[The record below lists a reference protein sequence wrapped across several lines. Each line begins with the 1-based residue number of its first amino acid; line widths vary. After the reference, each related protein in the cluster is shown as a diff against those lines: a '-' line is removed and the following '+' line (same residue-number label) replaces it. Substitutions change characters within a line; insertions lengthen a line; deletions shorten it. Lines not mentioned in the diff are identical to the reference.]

1 MKPHILIVSLSMILL
16 SANAIAAGNYVDPVQ
31 KEIDQKHKALVV
43 KYKKSCA
50 AHNKVSCLLEAK
62 SKASEEIPNRGSVA
76 YSKSQYGSLNKAQA
90 KNKVKELV
98 ALYDKLDGQSSASWD
113 GKITQRQIESEI
125 KWIMSYRLDQSMP
138 DIYTAKMYVGAPLN

>member
-16 SANAIAAGNYVDPVQ
+16 SANAVAAGNYIDPAQ
-31 KEIDQKHKALVV
+31 KEIDQKHKALVA
-43 KYKKSCA
+43 KYKKSCSA
-50 AHNKVSCLLEAK
+50 NNKVSCLLEAK
-62 SKASEEIPNRGSVA
+62 SKASDEVPNRGSVS
-76 YSKSQYGSLNKAQA
+76 YSKSQYGSLNKTQA

-138 DIYTAKMYVGAPLN
+138 DIYTAKMYVGASLN

>member
-16 SANAIAAGNYVDPVQ
+16 SANAVAAGNYVDPAQ
-31 KEIDQKHKALVV
+31 KEIDQKHKALVA
-43 KYKKSCA
+43 KYKKSCSS
-50 AHNKVSCLLEAK
+50 NSKVSCLLEAK
-62 SKASEEIPNRGSVA
+62 SKASEDVPNRGSVA

-98 ALYDKLDGQSSASWD
+98 GLYDKLDGQSSSSWN

-125 KWIMSYRLDQSMP
+125 KWIMSYRLNQSMP
-138 DIYTAKMYVGAPLN
+138 DIYTAKMYVGASLN

>member
-16 SANAIAAGNYVDPVQ
+16 SANAVAAGNYVDPAQ
-31 KEIDQKHKALVV
+31 KEIDQKHKALVA
-43 KYKKSCA
+43 KYKKSCSS
-50 AHNKVSCLLEAK
+50 NSKVSCLLEAK
-62 SKASEEIPNRGSVA
+62 SKASEEVPNRGSVA

-98 ALYDKLDGQSSASWD
+98 GLYDKLDGQSSSSWN

-125 KWIMSYRLDQSMP
+125 KWIMSYRLNQSMP
-138 DIYTAKMYVGAPLN
+138 DIYTAKMYVGASLN

>member
-31 KEIDQKHKALVV
+31 KEIDQKHKALVI

-62 SKASEEIPNRGSVA
+62 SKASEEIPNRGSVD
-76 YSKSQYGSLNKAQA
+76 YSKSQYGTLNKAQA

-98 ALYDKLDGQSSASWD
+98 VLYDKLDGQSSASWD